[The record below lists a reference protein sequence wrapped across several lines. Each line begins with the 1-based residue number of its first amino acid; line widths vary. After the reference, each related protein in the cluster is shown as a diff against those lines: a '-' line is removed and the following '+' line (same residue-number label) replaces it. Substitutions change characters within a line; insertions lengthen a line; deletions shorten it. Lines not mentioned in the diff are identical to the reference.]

1 MVFFRNLNFEP
12 TPKSQLAPKSPKGDF
27 NELFVYSDS
36 PVGARIK
43 KIKISS
49 FLTFRSGLNFAVF
62 AVLLFLVAA
71 NTIDAAEPAS
81 DVIRVKGDHFYP
93 PFEFINEKGEPDGF
107 NVELFKKIASDL
119 NLNYTL
125 ELGPWEKVRKELEN
139 NEIDL
144 LMGVLV
150 SDARKDKLT
159 YGLTHS
165 MMNFD
170 IFTHSDH
177 SFTSLDELRG
187 KKVVVQEE
195 DYMHD
200 YLRLMNITDQLIYT
214 KDQLEALKL
223 VNQGKCDAAVLGN
236 YQAAY
241 LIKKFDLQQVKPM
254 EANISSV
261 PYAMAVRNGNDRLIW
276 MLNAALY
283 NLKENGYYD
292 QLYEKWFTVYEK
304 RDYLKAYYFE
314 IFFFAG
320 LLILAMLLIIV
331 LRKRVGVIAKHLK
344 KSEEGYR
351 ILIANQQDF
360 ILKLIPKEGI
370 VSFVSPSFC
379 KLLAKDEA
387 DLIDVALDQLFG
399 KDISEAFEAEIAKI
413 SEKESGSE
421 LALEMLIEG
430 RPYWINWRFSGIFST
445 TGQLLEVMVVGRDVT
460 KNKQY
465 EQVLLDSENRFRQ
478 LLETIPNIAVQGCR
492 ADGRVRYWNSASETL
507 YGYSS
512 TEAIDRTLFE
522 LIIPDHLSHS
532 FRQGFKQALENE
544 TVIPPSEIELR
555 HKNGTSVWVYSS
567 STVINFP
574 DGHKELFRVDVNLS
588 EIKRSQ
594 LVQQVLFNI
603 TNAVHINS
611 NLESL
616 IQTIHYELSK
626 LMDCSNLFIAF
637 YNAEKDELSTYDQN
651 DEVENIPVW
660 PAEGSLSGL
669 VVRQRKSLLV
679 TSHDFK
685 KLEQQGLVKLVG
697 KPAAV
702 WLGVPLLAGE
712 EVLGAVVVQSFE
724 HDDAY
729 DQRTV
734 ELMEFVSRQIGLA
747 IQRQRNLT
755 NLIQAKRKAEQ
766 SDKLKTAFLNNLSH
780 EIRTPLNAIVGLTAL
795 YDDAETDADERRIY
809 KEVIANNS
817 SQLTT
822 IIDDIIH
829 MSAIE
834 TEQVEMHIGEINIYQ
849 LMDEIAGTYMVRYQR
864 NDLQLITDFPPEEL
878 SPLIHSDEGKLRK
891 IIYVLLDN
899 AFKFTEKGQI
909 SLRWRIEADQLFI
922 SVEDTGI
929 GIELQEQ
936 KRIFE
941 RFQKIESK
949 KKLYR
954 GNGLGLAIAK
964 GYSDVLD
971 ARISVASEPQK
982 GALFSVV
989 IPVKTTSNP
998 PKNTIMNHETSAG
1011 KMKIKILVVE
1021 DELSNLHFIKSSL
1034 KDEKYDLT
1042 TTNNGSEAVSVFEK
1056 HPDFDII
1063 LMDLKLPLLNGY
1075 DATRQIKTIRQ
1086 DVPIIAITAYALRG
1100 DKEKALE
1107 AGCDAYL
1114 AKPFLKEELIS
1125 LISKQVPMPT

>member
-1 MVFFRNLNFEP
+1 MLWSSSKSLNF
-12 TPKSQLAPKSPKGDF
+12 T
-27 NELFVYSDS
+27 
-36 PVGARIK
+36 
-43 KIKISS
+43 
-49 FLTFRSGLNFAVF
+49 VF
-62 AVLLFLVAA
+62 TVLLFLMQA

-81 DVIRVKGDHFYP
+81 DVIRVKGDHYYP

-119 NLNYTL
+119 NLKYTL
-125 ELGPWEKVRKELEN
+125 ELGPWETVRKELEN

-150 SDARKDKLT
+150 SDSRKDKLT

-170 IFTHSDH
+170 IFTHGDH
-177 SFTSLDELRG
+177 SFTSLDKLRG
-187 KKVVVQEE
+187 KRVVVQEE

-200 YLRLMNITDQLIYT
+200 YLRQMNITDQLIYT

-223 VNQGKCDAAVLGN
+223 VNQGKYDAAVLGN

-241 LIKKFDLQQVKPM
+241 LIKKFELQHVKAM
-254 EANISSV
+254 NANIEAV
-261 PYAMAVRNGNDRLIW
+261 PYAMAVRKGNDQLIW

-304 RDYLKAYYFE
+304 KDYLKAYYFE
-314 IFFFAG
+314 IYFFVG
-320 LLILAMLLIIV
+320 LLFVSVLLIIF
-331 LRKRVGVIAKHLK
+331 LHKRMNVIGKHLK
-344 KSEEGYR
+344 TSEERYR
-351 ILIANQQDF
+351 ILITNQRDF
-360 ILKLIPKEGI
+360 ILKLSPESLIT
-370 VSFVSPSFC
+370 FVSPSFF
-379 KLLAKDEA
+379 KLMAKSEKE
-387 DLIDVALDQLFG
+387 LINTSLDQLFG
-399 KDISEAFEAEIAKI
+399 QEVTESFKEEIENISTGSSGNELSLKMDIKSK
-413 SEKESGSE
+413 S
-421 LALEMLIEG
+421 
-430 RPYWINWRFSGIFST
+430 YWINWRFSGIFST

-460 KNKQY
+460 KSKQY
-465 EQVLLDSENRFRQ
+465 EQVLLDSENRFQQ
-478 LLETIPNIAVQGCR
+478 LLETIPNIAVQGYR

-522 LIIPDHLSHS
+522 LIIPDHLSDS
-532 FRQGFKQALENE
+532 FRQSFKQALENE
-544 TVIPPSEIELR
+544 TEIPPSEIELR

-685 KLEQQGLVKLVG
+685 KMEKQGLVQLVG

-702 WLGVPLLAGE
+702 WLGVPLLAGD

-795 YDDAETDADERRIY
+795 YDDAETDPDERRIY

-834 TEQVEMHIGEINIYQ
+834 TNQVEMYFADISIYQ
-849 LMDEIAGTYMVRYQR
+849 LMDEIAGIYMVRYHQKE
-864 NDLQLITDFPPEEL
+864 LQLITDFPPEES

-899 AFKFTEKGQI
+899 AFKFTEKGKI
-909 SLRWRIEADQLFI
+909 SLRWRVEADQLFI

-936 KRIFE
+936 KRIFK

-954 GNGLGLAIAK
+954 GNGLGLAIAN
-964 GYSDVLD
+964 GYTSLLGG
-971 ARISVASEPQK
+971 RISVASEPGK
-982 GALFSVV
+982 GALFTVV
-989 IPVKTTSNP
+989 IPVRITSP
-998 PKNTIMNHETSAG
+998 PPQKRKFMDNEMSLL
-1011 KMKIKILVVE
+1011 KKKIKILIVE

-1042 TTNNGSEAVSVFEK
+1042 TTDNGSDAVSVFER
-1056 HPDFDII
+1056 HQDFDVI
-1063 LMDLKLPLLNGY
+1063 LMDIKLPVLNGF
-1075 DATRQIKTIRQ
+1075 DATRQIKAIRQ

-1100 DKEKALE
+1100 DKEKALD

-1125 LISKQVPMPT
+1125 LINKHISMPA